1 MAFTLE
7 KNLAQSIARHRKH
20 AATAQRAHLKFPP
33 VSAETTVTN
42 PRPSPATPV
51 SSSAPIT
58 IDEITAR
65 PLPVFTHSVRG
76 FRQLRGEKTA
86 PWEKYGD
93 IILKDPGLAL
103 QTLKQLQRASG
114 GKPREREVASMEQA
128 AMLLGIARVQ
138 RLPAACPRVDEALQG
153 RAREGYQ
160 RAVTRAFHAAYQAW
174 DWAHVKRDHAPDE
187 VLLSALM
194 HDSAELALWV
204 NAPERI
210 HQLRRL
216 TLRDKM
222 PPAEAQ
228 YIALGDSLEHYG
240 RRLAEVWNLPQ
251 LVHEALRPEYSNEPR
266 VRGVVLAVQL
276 ARQVEWGWYTPQVEE
291 TLTLIAEHLGAGLEE
306 TTVHVHL
313 AAVRAARE
321 AAFHGASAPAALL
334 PRIPGDDQVLI
345 DDEFP
350 PEAEGVADAPQPAG
364 TADHDEAEASVVCL
378 LPQPAVFDAICD
390 ELTAGIGKLEINDLL
405 RKAIHGMHDGAGL
418 NRALFAMLSNDR
430 RHLQARFLVGTDS
443 DPYFNRFRIR
453 LDQPHLFTRL
463 MEKPQS
469 IRLHDGNRAKF
480 WGLVPDD
487 IKALIKTNSFCAQ
500 SVHINGK
507 PVGLFYAD
515 RHGEGCD
522 LDETTYQRFRQL
534 CQLAVKGMAAK
545 TRRRT

>member
-1 MAFTLE
+1 M
-7 KNLAQSIARHRKH
+7 
-20 AATAQRAHLKFPP
+20 
-33 VSAETTVTN
+33 
-42 PRPSPATPV
+42 

-65 PLPVFTHSVRG
+65 PLPVFAHSVRA
-76 FRQLRGEKTA
+76 FQRLRAEKTA

-103 QTLKQLQRASG
+103 QTLKQLQQASD
-114 GKPREREVASMEQA
+114 KPREQEIASMEQA
-128 AMLLGIARVQ
+128 AMLLGMERVQ
-138 RLPAACPRVDEALQG
+138 RLPTECPQIDEALQG
-153 RAREGYQ
+153 QAREGYQ
-160 RAVTRAFHAAYQAW
+160 RAVARAFHAAYQAW
-174 DWAHVKRDHAPDE
+174 DWAHIKRDPAPDE

-204 NAPERI
+204 NAPQRI

-216 TLRDKM
+216 TIRDRM

-228 YIALGDSLEHYG
+228 YIALGDSLEHFG
-240 RRLAEVWNLPQ
+240 RRLAEKWNLPQ

-276 ARQVEWGWYTPQVEE
+276 ARQVEWGWYNPQLQE
-291 TLTLIAEHLGAGLEE
+291 TLTMIADYLDAGLEE
-306 TTVHVHL
+306 TTLHVHR
-313 AAVRAARE
+313 AAVRAAHE
-321 AAFHGASAPAALL
+321 AAFYRASAPAALL
-334 PRIPGDDQVLI
+334 PRMPGDEQFLI
-345 DDEFP
+345 DEEFP
-350 PEAEGVADAPQPAG
+350 PQADDTSARHRPAG
-364 TADHDEAEASVVCL
+364 ATEYRGLETDAAVVCL
-378 LPQPAVFDAICD
+378 SPQPAVFDALLQ
-390 ELTAGIGKLEINDLL
+390 EMQVGIGKLEINDML

-418 NRALFAMLSNDR
+418 NRALFAMLSADR
-430 RHLQARFLVGTDS
+430 NYLQARFLIGTDS

-453 LDQPHLFTRL
+453 LDQPHLFKRL

-469 IRLHDGNRAKF
+469 IRIHDGNREKF
-480 WGLVPDD
+480 WGLVPNAV
-487 IKALIKTNSFCAQ
+487 KTLIKTNSFCAQ

-515 RHGEGCD
+515 RHSQDCD

-545 TRRRT
+545 ARQRA

>member
-1 MAFTLE
+1 M
-7 KNLAQSIARHRKH
+7 
-20 AATAQRAHLKFPP
+20 
-33 VSAETTVTN
+33 
-42 PRPSPATPV
+42 

-65 PLPVFTHSVRG
+65 PLPVFAHSVRA
-76 FRQLRGEKTA
+76 FQRLRAEKTA

-103 QTLKQLQRASG
+103 QTLKQLQLASG
-114 GKPREREVASMEQA
+114 GKPREQETASMEQA
-128 AMLLGIARVQ
+128 AMLLGMERVQ
-138 RLPAACPRVDEALQG
+138 RLPTACTPLDEALRG

-174 DWAHVKRDHAPDE
+174 DWAHIQRDHAPDE
-187 VLLSALM
+187 ILLSALM

-216 TLRDKM
+216 TLRDKL
-222 PPAEAQ
+222 PAAEAQ
-228 YIALGDSLEHYG
+228 YIALGDSLEHFG
-240 RRLAEVWNLPQ
+240 RRLAEKWNLPQ

-276 ARQVEWGWYTPQVEE
+276 ARQVEWGWYSPQVEE
-291 TLTLIAEHLGAGLEE
+291 TLSMIAEHLGAGLEE
-306 TTVHVHL
+306 TTVHVHR

-321 AAFHGASAPAALL
+321 AAFHGARVPASMLPLL
-334 PRIPGDDQVLI
+334 PGDEQLLI
-345 DDEFP
+345 DEEFP
-350 PEAEGVADAPQPAG
+350 PEPDDLRKGRQGSEAQPPETGA
-364 TADHDEAEASVVCL
+364 TVCL
-378 LPQPAVFDAICD
+378 LPQPAVFDAIRQ
-390 ELTAGIGKLEINDLL
+390 EMEAGIGSLEINDML

-418 NRALFAMLSNDR
+418 NRALFAMLSSDR
-430 RHLQARFLVGTDS
+430 RYLQARFLIGTDS
-443 DPYFNRFRIR
+443 DPHFNRFRIR

-469 IRLHDGNRAKF
+469 IRIHDGNRERF
-480 WGLVPDD
+480 WGLVPTDV
-487 IKALIKTNSFCAQ
+487 KTLIKTNSFCAQ

-515 RHGEGCD
+515 RHSHDCD

-545 TRRRT
+545 ARKHA

>member
-1 MAFTLE
+1 M
-7 KNLAQSIARHRKH
+7 
-20 AATAQRAHLKFPP
+20 
-33 VSAETTVTN
+33 
-42 PRPSPATPV
+42 

-65 PLPVFTHSVRG
+65 PLPVFAHSVRA
-76 FRQLRGEKTA
+76 FQRLRAEKTA

-103 QTLKQLQRASG
+103 QTLKQLQLASG
-114 GKPREREVASMEQA
+114 GKPREQEIASMEQA
-128 AMLLGIARVQ
+128 AMLLGMERVQ
-138 RLPAACPRVDEALQG
+138 RLPTECPQVDEALQG

-174 DWAHVKRDHAPDE
+174 DWAHIQRDHAPDE

-222 PPAEAQ
+222 PAAEAQ
-228 YIALGDSLEHYG
+228 YIALGDSLEHFG
-240 RRLAEVWNLPQ
+240 RRLAERWNLPQ

-276 ARQVEWGWYTPQVEE
+276 ARQVEWGWYSPQVEE
-291 TLTLIAEHLGAGLEE
+291 TLSMIAEHLDAGIEE
-306 TTVHVHL
+306 TTIHVHR

-321 AAFHGASAPAALL
+321 AAFYGASAPAALL
-334 PRIPGDDQVLI
+334 PRTPGDEQFLI
-345 DDEFP
+345 DEEFP
-350 PEAEGVADAPQPAG
+350 PEAEGVSSGHRPAVDDG
-364 TADHDEAEASVVCL
+364 GLETDTGVVCL
-378 LPQPAVFDAICD
+378 LPQPAVFDTIRQ
-390 ELTAGIGKLEINDLL
+390 EIEAGIGTLEINDLL

-418 NRALFAMLSNDR
+418 NRALFAMLSSDR
-430 RHLQARFLVGTDS
+430 RYLQARFLVGTDS
-443 DPYFNRFRIR
+443 DPYFNRFRIH
-453 LDQPHLFTRL
+453 LDQPHLFKRL

-469 IRLHDGNRAKF
+469 IRIHDGNREKF
-480 WGLVPDD
+480 WGLVPTDV
-487 IKALIKTNSFCAQ
+487 KSLIKTNSFCAQ

-515 RHGEGCD
+515 RHSQGCD

-545 TRRRT
+545 TRQRT

>member
-1 MAFTLE
+1 
-7 KNLAQSIARHRKH
+7 
-20 AATAQRAHLKFPP
+20 
-33 VSAETTVTN
+33 
-42 PRPSPATPV
+42 V

-58 IDEITAR
+58 TDDITAR
-65 PLPVFTHSVRG
+65 PLPVFAHSVQG
-76 FRQLRGEKTA
+76 FQQLRSEKTA

-103 QTLKQLQRASG
+103 QTLKQLQLASD
-114 GKPREREVASMEQA
+114 GKPREQEVASMEQA
-128 AMLLGIARVQ
+128 AMLLGMARVQ
-138 RLPAACPRVDEALQG
+138 RLPLDCPRVDESLQG

-174 DWAHVKRDHAPDE
+174 DWAHIKRDHAPDE

-194 HDSAELALWV
+194 HDSAELTLWV

-222 PPAEAQ
+222 SAAEAQ

-240 RRLAEVWNLPQ
+240 RRLAERWNLPQ

-276 ARQVEWGWYTPQVEE
+276 ARQVEWGWYSPQVEE
-291 TLTLIAEHLGAGLEE
+291 TLAMIAEHLGAGLEE
-306 TTVHVHL
+306 TTVHVHR

-321 AAFHGASAPAALL
+321 AAFHGARVPASLL
-334 PRIPGDDQVLI
+334 PLLPGGEQLLI
-345 DDEFP
+345 DEEFP
-350 PEAEGVADAPQPAG
+350 PEADEVTSAPSGHEEGPPQ
-364 TADHDEAEASVVCL
+364 AEATTVCL
-378 LPQPAVFDAICD
+378 LPQPAVFDAIR
-390 ELTAGIGKLEINDLL
+390 EEMEAGIGSLEINDLL

-418 NRALFAMLSNDR
+418 NRALFAMLSSDR
-430 RHLQARFLVGTDS
+430 RYLQARFLIGTDS

-469 IRLHDGNRAKF
+469 IRIHDGNREKF
-480 WGLVPDD
+480 WGLVPDA

-515 RHGEGCD
+515 RHSQDCN
-522 LDETTYQRFRQL
+522 LDEATYQRFRQL

-545 TRRRT
+545 ARRRA